1 MNIITISRQF
11 GSGGRQLGRMIAAQL
26 GYDYYDKEIISAIA
40 ANKGMDE
47 NYVKNAL
54 DSNRI
59 QPLRQNYRG
68 SIARYTTTANTALML
83 EEKKIIEEIAK
94 QGRNCVIVGR
104 NADIILA
111 EYNPMNVF
119 VCADMA
125 SRVQR
130 CVDHAPEGE
139 NLTARE
145 LEKKIKRI
153 DKARVKSR
161 RVLTGKEWG
170 GNDAYH
176 LRREDKILIQCKL
189 IINYRNRI
197 IVKGFI
203 ILIKMAFKEIFI
215 KLCSVL

>member
-11 GSGGRQLGRMIAAQL
+11 GSGGRQLGRLIAAQL

-40 ANKGMDE
+40 SNKGMDE

-68 SIARYTTTANTALML
+68 SLAKYTTTANTTLML

-94 QGRNCVIVGR
+94 QGKNCVIVGR
-104 NADIILA
+104 NADILLA
-111 EYNPMNVF
+111 DYNPFNVF

-130 CVDHAPEGE
+130 CVEHAPTGE
-139 NLTARE
+139 NLSPKE
-145 LEKKIKRI
+145 LEKKIKQI
-153 DKARVKSR
+153 DKARIKSR
-161 RVLTGKEWG
+161 RVITGKEWG
-170 GNDAYH
+170 RNDAYH
-176 LRREDKILIQCKL
+176 
-189 IINYRNRI
+189 I
-197 IVKGFI
+197 IVNTAGWP
-203 ILIKMAFKEIFI
+203 AE
-215 KLCSVL
+215 KLAVAVAGYAAEFFGRDKV

>member
-1 MNIITISRQF
+1 MRE
-11 GSGGRQLGRMIAAQL
+11 
-26 GYDYYDKEIISAIA
+26 YYDKEIISAIA

-176 LRREDKILIQCKL
+176 LTVNTAGWPAEKL
-189 IINYRNRI
+189 AQAVADYA
-197 IVKGFI
+197 VKFFGRDE
-203 ILIKMAFKEIFI
+203 K
-215 KLCSVL
+215 